1 MKNRKI
7 RNKDNVRPLHPDPR
21 HWTRKQHSN
30 SWKAKVAYESEEVAA
45 EFLQQ
50 NPKLKAEKPV
60 VYRCPVC
67 NKFHVSIHY
76 KK

>member
-30 SWKAKVAYESEEVAA
+30 SWKAKVAYESKEEAA

-50 NPKLKAEKPV
+50 NPKLKALNYR
-60 VYRCPVC
+60 VYLCPIC
-67 NKFHVSIHY
+67 SKWHCGHL
-76 KK
+76 K

>member
-1 MKNRKI
+1 MKKNYH
-7 RNKDNVRPLHPDPR
+7 NKVPYSTLRPDPR

-30 SWKAKVAYESEEVAA
+30 SWKAKVAYESEEEAA

>member
-7 RNKDNVRPLHPDPR
+7 RNKDNVRPLYPDPR

-30 SWKAKVAYESEEVAA
+30 SLKAKVAYESEEEAV

-50 NPKLKAEKPV
+50 NPKLKALNYKI
-60 VYRCPVC
+60 YLCPIC
-67 NKFHVSIHY
+67 AKWHCGQL
-76 KK
+76 K